1 MTLAAAAENPA
12 IDSLLARFDGQTSGG
27 GYFVSNYPPFA
38 LWTPEAVAPEP
49 AALSRPP
56 QPGVPLGVYV
66 HIPFCRKRC
75 HFCYFKVYTQK
86 TSKDVAAYVAAIA
99 REAALLATRPA
110 LHGRASRFLYIGGG
124 TPSYLSVRQI
134 QSLRKALAPLVDFAG
149 LSEFTFECEPGTL
162 SRPKLD
168 ALRALGVTRLSLGV
182 ESFDDRILAL
192 NGRAHAT
199 KHVDTA
205 YAAARAAGLP
215 QINIDLISGMVGET
229 DETWH
234 ATVARTLALAPDS
247 VTIYQMEVPFNTT
260 LFRESRAAD
269 GPAIPVADWPTKR
282 RWSIEAFDA
291 FARAGY
297 SLTSGYTAVR
307 DPDRATFIYRDSLW
321 SGADMVGLGVSAFSH
336 VGGTHYQNEK
346 HLESHAARLAA
357 GELPIQRG
365 FVMTETERL
374 VRAVVLTLKKGRL
387 DAQPFRERFGVDIF
401 ERFREPVAA
410 LKSLG
415 LASQNGD
422 SLELTRDALLQV
434 DRLLPA
440 FFLPEHR
447 SSPPPSSVTT
457 AHA

>member
-1 MTLAAAAENPA
+1 MTLTTPLKSPD
-12 IDSLLARFDGQTSGG
+12 ISSLLARFDGATSGG

-38 LWTPEAVAPEP
+38 LWTPEAITPEP
-49 AALSRPP
+49 AALSRSPE
-56 QPGVPLGVYV
+56 PGVPLGVYV

-86 TSKDVAAYVAAIA
+86 SSKEVAAYVAAIA

-110 LHGRASRFLYIGGG
+110 LHDRASRFLYIGGG

-134 QSLRKALAPLVDFAG
+134 QSLRRALAPLVDFAG

-182 ESFDDRILAL
+182 ESLDDRILAL

-199 KHVDTA
+199 KQVDSA

-229 DETWH
+229 DETWQ
-234 ATVARTLALAPDS
+234 ATVARTIALAPDS
-247 VTIYQMEVPFNTT
+247 VTLYQMEVPYNTT
-260 LFRESRAAD
+260 LFREARDEAA
-269 GPAIPVADWPTKR
+269 PPIPVADWPTKR

-291 FARAGY
+291 LARAGY
-297 SLTSGYTAVR
+297 TLTSGYTAVR
-307 DPDRATFIYRDSLW
+307 DPARATFIYRDSLW

-336 VGGTHYQNEK
+336 IGGTHYQNEK
-346 HLESHAARLAA
+346 HLESHAARLDA

-374 VRAVVLTLKKGRL
+374 VRAVVLSLKKGHL
-387 DAQPFRERFGVDIF
+387 DAAAFRERFGVDISA
-401 ERFREPVAA
+401 RFREPMDA
-410 LKSLG
+410 LISLG

-422 SLELTRDALLQV
+422 SFRLTRDALLQV
-434 DRLLPA
+434 DRILPA

-447 SSPPPSSVTT
+447 APQTPSRTT
-457 AHA
+457 ATHV

>member
-1 MTLAAAAENPA
+1 VTLAASPKSPD
-12 IDSLLARFDGQTSGG
+12 ISSLLARFDGQTSGG

-49 AALSRPP
+49 ASLSRPP

-110 LHGRASRFLYIGGG
+110 LRDRPSRFLYIGGG

-182 ESFDDRILAL
+182 ESFDDHVLAL

-199 KHVDTA
+199 KHIDTA

-229 DETWH
+229 DASWQ
-234 ATVARTLALAPDS
+234 ATVARTIALAPDA

-260 LFRESRAAD
+260 LFRQSRDPD

-282 RWSIEAFDA
+282 RWSVEAFDA
-291 FARAGY
+291 LARAGY
-297 SLTSGYTAVR
+297 TLTSGYTAVR
-307 DPDRATFIYRDSLW
+307 DPARATFIYRDSLW
-321 SGADMVGLGVSAFSH
+321 GGADMVGLGVSAFSH

-346 HLESHAARLAA
+346 HLESHAARLDL

-374 VRAVVLTLKKGRL
+374 VRAVVLSLKKGHL
-387 DAQPFRERFGVDIF
+387 DARAFRERFGVDILS
-401 ERFREPVAA
+401 RFGDPMSALVA
-410 LKSLG
+410 LG
-415 LASQNGD
+415 LAHQTPD
-422 SLELTRDALLQV
+422 SFDLTRDALLQV
-434 DRLLPA
+434 DRILPA

-447 SSPPPSSVTT
+447 AQPTSSQ
-457 AHA
+457 AARADA

>member
-1 MTLAAAAENPA
+1 MTVATPAESPD
-12 IDSLLARFDGQTSGG
+12 IPSLLARFDGQTSGG

-38 LWTPEAVAPEP
+38 LWTPEAVLPEP

-56 QPGVPLGVYV
+56 EPGVPLGVYV
-66 HIPFCRKRC
+66 HIPFCRQRC
-75 HFCYFKVYTQK
+75 RFCYFKVYTQK
-86 TSKDVAAYVAAIA
+86 TSKEVTAYVAAIA

-110 LHGRASRFLYIGGG
+110 LHARASRFLYIGGG

-134 QSLRKALAPLVDFAG
+134 HRLRTALAPLVDFAG

-182 ESFDDRILAL
+182 ESLDDRILAL

-229 DETWH
+229 DASWH
-234 ATVARTLALAPDS
+234 GTVARVIALAPDS

-260 LFRESRAAD
+260 LFRESRAAAA
-269 GPAIPVADWPTKR
+269 PAIPVTDWPTKR
-282 RWSIEAFDA
+282 RWSVEAFDA
-291 FARAGY
+291 LKRAGY
-297 SLTSGYTAVR
+297 TLTSGYTAVR
-307 DPDRATFIYRDSLW
+307 DPARATFIYRDSLW

-336 VGGTHYQNEK
+336 IAGTHYQNDK
-346 HLESHAARLAA
+346 HLEVHAARLDA

-365 FVMTETERL
+365 FVMTEAERL
-374 VRAVVLTLKKGRL
+374 VRAVVLSLKKGHL
-387 DAQPFRERFGVDIF
+387 DARAFRERFGVDILAH
-401 ERFREPVAA
+401 FRAPMDA
-410 LKSLG
+410 LISLG
-415 LASQNGD
+415 LASQTGD
-422 SLELTRDALLQV
+422 SFQLTRDALLQV
-434 DRLLPA
+434 DRILPA

-447 SSPPPSSVTT
+447 PPQTPTTPSTT
-457 AHA
+457 HA